1 MKQPKPAP
9 RHLSNRMPRGVA
21 VYDMA
26 ATEWV
31 ASGPRGV
38 SQQNIRSDSAAGR
51 WFGGVRFEPLSRS
64 RVHRH
69 LGPSASY
76 MLSGSL
82 VDHVTRVA
90 GGQALINLTG
100 AVHDV
105 ICYDAALVVAR
116 VDGPV
121 LYPRDEDGVLGDLGQ
136 AAAEAGE
143 SVDTTVGQPSD
154 VVIDVEAVTAV
165 PGPVPCVGRRTLFD
179 YAGEAWRARY
189 TQLLL
194 APGTQV
200 PAHLTTG
207 MTDLFVLSGEIRA
220 GDAAA
225 GSGCYVVIDAEI
237 ELGLSSRY
245 GARLLA
251 WADGPVRWLDGVERG
266 DLYGY

>member
-1 MKQPKPAP
+1 MTKTKPAA
-9 RHLSNRMPRGVA
+9 RHLPNRPPRVA

-31 ASGPRGV
+31 ASGPPGV
-38 SQQNIRSDSAAGR
+38 WQQNIRSDPAAGR

-64 RVHRH
+64 GVHRH

-82 VDHVTRVA
+82 MDHITRVA

-121 LYPRDEDGVLGDLGQ
+121 LYPRHEVGVLNELGLE
-136 AAAEAGE
+136 ASKAGE
-143 SVDTTVGQPSD
+143 TVDTTVGQPSD
-154 VVIDVEAVTAV
+154 VLINVEALTAV
-165 PGPVPCVGRRTLFD
+165 PGPVAGVTRRTLFD

-189 TQLLL
+189 DQLLL

-207 MTDLFVLSGEIRA
+207 MTDLFVLSGEISV
-220 GDAAA
+220 GETAA
-225 GSGCYVVIDAEI
+225 GSGCYVVIDAET
-237 ELGLSSRY
+237 ELSLSSRY

-251 WADGPVRWLDGVERG
+251 WADGPVRWLDGAERS